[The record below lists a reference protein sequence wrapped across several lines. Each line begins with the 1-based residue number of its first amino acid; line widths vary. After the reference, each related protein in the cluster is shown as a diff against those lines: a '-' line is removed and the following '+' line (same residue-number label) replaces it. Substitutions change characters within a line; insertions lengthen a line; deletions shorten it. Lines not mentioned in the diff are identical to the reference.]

1 MTYFIFCRKLS
12 ALAGCWLQLLLY
24 FLYIYHTQNRKR
36 ADKNGHA
43 LNEHFTKGLAGQH
56 GVCVL
61 HGLFL
66 HVIMEKE
73 VQSYQFFLYL
83 HFTFCS

>member
-1 MTYFIFCRKLS
+1 MIYFIFCRKLS
-12 ALAGCWLQLLLY
+12 ALAGYWLQRLLY
-24 FLYIYHTQNRKR
+24 SLYTYHTQNRKR
-36 ADKNGHA
+36 EVKNGHV
-43 LNEHFTKGLAGQH
+43 LNEHFTKGLADLR

-73 VQSYQFFLYL
+73 VQSDISFSYL
-83 HFTFCS
+83 HFTFCI